1 MKEQGKRK
9 PGSSPDSETRTEE
22 TLREQGRSRR
32 EVSDIQKQMDGKQPS
47 GKKTNSARKQMDG
60 ERRPKRYEEMNSTEL
75 LREALELGIE
85 NAHSMDAM
93 QLEAAIRK
101 ARR

>member
-1 MKEQGKRK
+1 MKERGTPE
-9 PGSSPDSETRTEE
+9 PGNADTPTPE
-22 TLREQGRSRR
+22 
-32 EVSDIQKQMDGKQPS
+32 
-47 GKKTNSARKQMDG
+47 
-60 ERRPKRYEEMNSTEL
+60 RPKRYEEMNSTEL

-85 NAHSMDAM
+85 NAQSMDAM